1 MAGERPAPQ
10 GPAAD
15 SPAAMGGAADG
26 EPPLRGHPRPMIGSA
41 VGRLLAVFD
50 TPAEANAAL
59 AALTAGGVVGP
70 DRIERF
76 DRPEDAPAFDA
87 SGRRRGWRGRLF
99 RIVEFS
105 WADQAPD
112 FAWYE
117 AAVREGQVVVSV
129 RVPRRTPVRDV
140 AAILIAHGA
149 HFVNHYGWFETQEL
163 ARWRG
168 PEPDLPGFLR
178 R

>member
-1 MAGERPAPQ
+1 MTGRRRKR
-10 GPAAD
+10 
-15 SPAAMGGAADG
+15 MV
-26 EPPLRGHPRPMIGSA
+26 GST

-50 TPAEANAAL
+50 SPAEADAAVDAL
-59 AALTAGGVVGP
+59 ASVPSVDR
-70 DRIERF
+70 DRIERY

-99 RIVEFS
+99 RILEFS

-112 FAWYE
+112 YAWYE
-117 AAVREGQVVVSV
+117 AAVREGHVVLSV
-129 RVPRRTPVRDV
+129 PVRGAPMREV
-140 AAILIAHGA
+140 ADLFAARGA
-149 HFVNHYGWFETQEL
+149 HFINHYGLLETQEL

-178 R
+178 H

>member
-1 MAGERPAPQ
+1 MSR
-10 GPAAD
+10 
-15 SPAAMGGAADG
+15 S
-26 EPPLRGHPRPMIGSA
+26 IGSA

-50 TPAEANAAL
+50 SRAEAEAAV
-59 AALTAGGVVGP
+59 AAFATAGFDRARIELFAGP
-70 DRIERF
+70 D
-76 DRPEDAPAFDA
+76 DAAAFDS
-87 SGRRRGWRGRLF
+87 SGRRRGIAGRLY

-117 AAVREGQVVVSV
+117 AAVRDGREVLSV
-129 RVPRRTPVRDV
+129 RVRGQRQVRR
-140 AAILIAHGA
+140 AADIVLAYGG
-149 HFVNHYGWFETQEL
+149 HFVNHFGWFETQEL

-168 PEPDLPGFLR
+168 TEPDVPAFLR

>member
-1 MAGERPAPQ
+1 VTARPK
-10 GPAAD
+10 
-15 SPAAMGGAADG
+15 
-26 EPPLRGHPRPMIGSA
+26 RTIGSA

-50 TPAEANAAL
+50 DADAADRAV
-59 AALTAGGVVGP
+59 AALTAAGIER

-76 DRPEDAPAFDA
+76 EGEADVGAFDA
-87 SGRRRGWRGRLF
+87 SGERRGWRGRLY

-117 AAVREGQVVVSV
+117 AAVREGRVVLSV
-129 RVPRRTPVRDV
+129 RVRGDEAVRAV
-140 AAILIAHGA
+140 AAIVAEHGG
-149 HFVNHYGWFETQEL
+149 HFVNHFGWFETREI

-168 PEPDLPGFLR
+168 KEPDLPGFLR

>member
-1 MAGERPAPQ
+1 MTSRP
-10 GPAAD
+10 G
-15 SPAAMGGAADG
+15 
-26 EPPLRGHPRPMIGSA
+26 RTIGSA

-50 TPAEANAAL
+50 NAASAD
-59 AALTAGGVVGP
+59 AAVAGMIASGIAP

-76 DRPEDAPAFDA
+76 SGADDAGAFDS
-87 SGRRRGWRGRLF
+87 SGRRRGLSGRLY
-99 RIVEFS
+99 RILEFS

-117 AAVREGQVVVSV
+117 QAVREGRVVLSV
-129 RVPRRTPVRDV
+129 KVRGQQPLREI
-140 AAILIAHGA
+140 AAIVADHGG
-149 HFVNHYGWFETQEL
+149 HFVNAFGWFETQEI

-168 PEPDLPGFLR
+168 AEPDVPGFLR

>member
-1 MAGERPAPQ
+1 VS
-10 GPAAD
+10 D
-15 SPAAMGGAADG
+15 SPDPG
-26 EPPLRGHPRPMIGSA
+26 RGPKRPVGSV

-50 TPAEANAAL
+50 TPSEADGAIEAL
-59 AALTAGGVVGP
+59 ALLPAIDPARV
-70 DRIERF
+70 ERY
-76 DRPEDAPAFDA
+76 DRPEDAVAFDA

-99 RIVEFS
+99 RIIEFS

-117 AAVREGQVVVSV
+117 AAVREGHVVVSIPARGASV
-129 RVPRRTPVRDV
+129 VHDV
-140 AAILIAHGA
+140 TAVLEAHGA
-149 HFVNHYGWFETQEL
+149 HFINRYGWFETQEL

-168 PEPDLPGFLR
+168 KEPDVPGFLR

>member
-1 MAGERPAPQ
+1 MTGTSAEGRRPK
-10 GPAAD
+10 
-15 SPAAMGGAADG
+15 
-26 EPPLRGHPRPMIGSA
+26 RMIGSA

-50 TPAEANAAL
+50 TAAEADAAV
-59 AALTAGGVVGP
+59 AELTAVNAVDP
-70 DRIERF
+70 ARIERL

-87 SGRRRGWRGRLF
+87 SGRRRGLPGRLF
-99 RIVEFS
+99 RVIEFI

-117 AAVREGQVVVSV
+117 EAVREGHVVISI
-129 RVPRRTPVRDV
+129 PVRGQTAVRAV
-140 AAILIAHGA
+140 AAVLADHGA

-168 PEPDLPGFLR
+168 AEPDLPGFLR